1 MSNPKTITINGRKR
15 KLGTL
20 KPDAGFVSSMPVFE
34 SRVEPLDES
43 TLVRIA
49 KSNTA
54 TGRTM
59 FDSSFIQDQGQYGSC
74 NGFAAAAAL
83 TRARI
88 RRGLKRKT
96 LSGSYLYSLINGGRD
111 NGSMLDD
118 GMRVLQSRGCATI
131 ETVKPSQIYPS
142 KYDRSKADREAAKH
156 KAFECYQIGTRDGLW
171 TALALGFD
179 VVVAVHAGN
188 SFSSI
193 DRNGIAG
200 INNGGGNH
208 AVMCDG
214 LLYAGGEIVADG
226 VNSWGTRWGD
236 RGRMLLRWKHFEQTI
251 GVHSFYAIRSSTDG
265 EDGPPG
271 VRR

>member
-1 MSNPKTITINGRKR
+1 MSDLKTIIVNGRKR

-20 KPDAGFVSSMPVFE
+20 KPPTGFVSSLPLFE
-34 SRVEPLDES
+34 AAVEPLDDS
-43 TLVRIA
+43 TLLRIA
-49 KSNTA
+49 KSNSA

-59 FDSSFIQDQGQYGSC
+59 FDSSWIMDQGQYGSC
-74 NGFAAAAAL
+74 NGWAGASAL
-83 TRARI
+83 SRARV
-88 RRGLKRKT
+88 RRGLKRVN
-96 LSGSYLYSLINGGRD
+96 LSGAYLYSLINGGRD

-118 GMRVLQSRGCATI
+118 GMRTLQSRGCATLDS
-131 ETVKPSQIYPS
+131 VKSNQIYPS
-142 KYDRSKADREAAKH
+142 KYDRKKADREAAKH
-156 KAFECYQIGTRDGLW
+156 KAFECYQITSREGLW

-188 SFSSI
+188 AFSNI

-200 INNGGGNH
+200 VNNGNGNH
-208 AVMCDG
+208 AVMADG

-226 VNSWGTRWGD
+226 ANSWGTRWGD
-236 RGRMLLRWKHFEQTI
+236 VGRMLLRWKHFERTI

-265 EDGPPG
+265 DDGPPR

>member
-1 MSNPKTITINGRKR
+1 MSELKTIIVNGRKR

-20 KPDAGFVSSMPVFE
+20 KPPAGFVSSLPVFE
-34 SRVEPLDES
+34 SAVEPLDDS
-43 TLVRIA
+43 TLTRIA
-49 KSNTA
+49 KSNSA

-59 FDSSFIQDQGQYGSC
+59 FDSSWIMDQGQYGSC
-74 NGFAAAAAL
+74 NGWAGASAL
-83 TRARI
+83 SRARV
-88 RRGLKRKT
+88 RRGLKRVN
-96 LSGSYLYSLINGGRD
+96 LSGAYLYSLINGGRD

-118 GMRVLQSRGCATI
+118 GMRTLQSRGCATLDS
-131 ETVKPSQIYPS
+131 VKSNQIYPS
-142 KYDRSKADREAAKH
+142 KYDRKKADREAAKH
-156 KAFECYQIGTRDGLW
+156 KSFEAYQIGSREGLW

-188 SFSSI
+188 AFSNI

-200 INNGGGNH
+200 VNNGGGNH
-208 AVMCDG
+208 AVMADG

-226 VNSWGTRWGD
+226 ANSWGTRWGD

-251 GVHSFYAIRSSTDG
+251 GVHAFYSIRSSIDG
-265 EDGPPG
+265 DDGPPR

>member
-1 MSNPKTITINGRKR
+1 MSNPKTITINGRMR

-74 NGFAAAAAL
+74 NGFAGAAAL

-88 RRGLKRKT
+88 RRGLKRVN
-96 LSGSYLYSLINGGRD
+96 LSGAYLYSLINGGRD

-118 GMRVLQSRGCATI
+118 GMQALQSRGCATI
-131 ETVKPSQIYPS
+131 ETVKSHQIYPS

-156 KAFECYQIGTRDGLW
+156 KALECYQIGSREGLW

-179 VVVAVHAGN
+179 VVVAVHAG
-188 SFSSI
+188 SQYSQL
-193 DRNGIAG
+193 DVNGVSG
-200 INNGGGNH
+200 VNRGNGNH
-208 AVMCDG
+208 AVICDG
-214 LLYAGGEIVADG
+214 LMYAGGEIVGDSPG
-226 VNSWGTRWGD
+226 SWGVRWGEK
-236 RGRMLLRWKHFEQTI
+236 GRTKLRWRHFEQTI

>member
-1 MSNPKTITINGRKR
+1 MSVPEIIVDGRKR

-20 KPDAGFVSSMPVFE
+20 EPAAGFVSSLPLFE
-34 SRVEPLDES
+34 ASVEPLDDS
-43 TLVRIA
+43 TLLRIA
-49 KSNTA
+49 KSNSA

-118 GMRVLQSRGCATI
+118 GMRVLQSRGCATL
-131 ETVKPSQIYPS
+131 ETVKANQIYPS
-142 KYDRSKADREAAKH
+142 KYDRSKADREASKY
-156 KAFECYQIGTRDGLW
+156 KAVECYQIGSREGLF

-188 SFSSI
+188 SFSSL

-200 INNGGGNH
+200 VNRGQGNH
-208 AVMCDG
+208 AVMADG

-236 RGRMLLRWKHFEQTI
+236 RGRMLMRWKHFEQTI
-251 GVHSFYAIRSSTDG
+251 GVHSFYAVRSATDG
-265 EDGPPG
+265 DDSPPR
-271 VRR
+271 VRS